1 MFELT
6 QDKIIPFNLMT
17 HKNDYSSVIHVILSV
32 IMSSIILTRTVSTQ
46 KWKFSKVAILNW
58 MALDWMIL
66 KWLEYFRMIVIPFF
80 QNRIELG
87 KLWLFLTRAKI
98 KNDFNQLQM
107 AIIEIIRKLF
117 LEIHPFWW
125 FSWMFISLTVLTSF
139 ISVTFKWLNLI
150 SAIN

>member
-1 MFELT
+1 
-6 QDKIIPFNLMT
+6 
-17 HKNDYSSVIHVILSV
+17 
-32 IMSSIILTRTVSTQ
+32 
-46 KWKFSKVAILNW
+46 
-58 MALDWMIL
+58 MIL
-66 KWLEYFRMIVIPFF
+66 KWLEYFRMILIPFF
-80 QNRIELG
+80 KIELN
-87 KLWLFLTRAKI
+87 LANFDFFLTRAKI

-150 SAIN
+150 STIN